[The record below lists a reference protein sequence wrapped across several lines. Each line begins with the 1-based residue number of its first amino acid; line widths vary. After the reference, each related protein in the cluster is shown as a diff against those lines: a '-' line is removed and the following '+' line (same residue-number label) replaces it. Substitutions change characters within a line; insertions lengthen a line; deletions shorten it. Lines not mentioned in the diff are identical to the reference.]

1 MRFKLRPA
9 LCDRFGARDQCGMRR
24 WIKRIVLD
32 DLAHR
37 RRIAEPALK
46 AGHDETFEVRRRN
59 APAFTLR
66 SLTLGN

>member
-1 MRFKLRPA
+1 
-9 LCDRFGARDQCGMRR
+9 MRR

-46 AGHDETFEVRRRN
+46 AGHDETLEVRRRY
-59 APAFTLR
+59 APAFYAPLSYPR
-66 SLTLGN
+66 